1 MAEMWYFAREG
12 EKFGPFSATQLKEFV
27 AAEQLRRQ
35 DTVWKEGIEQGVLAV
50 KVRHLFPPI
59 QAKAPPA
66 QPGGRTVPVPSPPPA
81 PSRQLTPQPSGVAA
95 DSVPPSNPLEA
106 HAVPPE
112 PRSMVPDG
120 LELVSIE
127 DDPTAVAVLNDPTT
141 RPGPER
147 PQVPQPEA
155 AKKRRVIS
163 VKGGVIS
170 SQDGEV
176 VKYRKQCLKCRYA
189 DVCLTT
195 MRIRSGVTRVNFF
208 CPKCKKNQ
216 QCVIQGVG

>member
-1 MAEMWYFAREG
+1 MAEKWYYAHEG
-12 EKFGPFSATQLKEFV
+12 EKFGPFSATQLKEL
-27 AAEQLRRQ
+27 AATAQLRPQ
-35 DTVWKEGIEQGVLAV
+35 DTVWKEGMEHGVLAV
-50 KVRHLFPPI
+50 KVRHLFPPM

-66 QPGGRTVPVPSPPPA
+66 QAEGRTVPVASPPRTP
-81 PSRQLTPQPSGVAA
+81 PRQLTPPVVAA

-106 HAVPPE
+106 HVVAPE
-112 PRSMVPDG
+112 PRSMIPDG

-127 DDPTAVAVLNDPTT
+127 DDPTAVAVSSDPT
-141 RPGPER
+141 PGAEPER
-147 PQVPQPEA
+147 PQVAHQEA
-155 AKKRRVIS
+155 VKKRRVLS
-163 VKGGVIS
+163 VKGGIIA

-208 CPKCKKNQ
+208 CPKCKKSQ
-216 QCVIQGVG
+216 QCEIQGVG

>member
-1 MAEMWYFAREG
+1 MAEKWYYARGAEQ
-12 EKFGPFSATQLKEFV
+12 FGPFSATQLKEL
-27 AAEQLRRQ
+27 AAGEQLRPQ
-35 DTVWKEGIEQGVLAV
+35 DTVWKEGMEHRVLAV

-59 QAKAPPA
+59 QPKAPPA
-66 QPGGRTVPVPSPPPA
+66 QPGGRTVPVPSPPRPPSKQLSPQA
-81 PSRQLTPQPSGVAA
+81 PGLAA
-95 DSVPPSNPLEA
+95 ASVPRSNPLEVQ
-106 HAVPPE
+106 AVALE
-112 PRSMVPDG
+112 PRSMIPDG

-127 DDPTAVAVLNDPTT
+127 DGPTAVDGSLEPATFAE
-141 RPGPER
+141 PER
-147 PQVPQPEA
+147 PQVPHQEA
-155 AKKRRVIS
+155 VKKRRVLG

-189 DVCLTT
+189 DTSLTT

-216 QCVIQGVG
+216 QCEIQGVG